1 MSLDNFKKQTITWD
15 MINQSFEQPIQ
26 IMEGDVNARTLL
38 LKITDNGSVLDLTGY
53 SVKLTYKYVYKSQSG
68 FIMLTPN
75 DISKGEFTLII
86 PTEMTVSGL
95 IKSNL
100 ILLNEDKEQVI
111 VSKNLTFISDN
122 STVTDLAQ
130 EVNNKIDDFT
140 KLLLENMPQVM
151 RSELN
156 DLHAQTDSNTSNIE
170 LKANLAD
177 VTSLQNA
184 MTKLQNEVETFGITP
199 ENSVTIKSLLDE
211 ITGILSDLSQKGID
225 ISDLKTKMASIYTNA
240 LSYHAEI
247 LTARGGKSS
256 LDARLDGLDAK
267 DTELENE
274 TTAQLA
280 HKIGG
285 GVKAEPEDL
294 SATTL
299 GLVTGTGGPINL
311 LSVPQDNSVTM
322 AKLATDSLKNL
333 PVKIPS
339 KNLFDKTK
347 VTTGFMWDANSGAK
361 WTANFYSISD
371 YIAMTA
377 NTLITT
383 YRCVR
388 VIEWTSAKTYIKGTS
403 LLSNTTMTITTSPTT
418 AYITIDAQN
427 EHLDTTQIEL
437 GGTYTGYAPFKLG
450 LNPTDIFDS
459 SITNSKLTVATQAF
473 LDKAVVTQLDI
484 ILPTTVYATVGR
496 EFNIYYRN
504 VVLTDTNLD
513 DYDIMINVS
522 KGELMDDR
530 YSFTP
535 VAGDIGSFV
544 AKFYIRDKKGNNLF
558 TKNVTI
564 EVVAEVTP
572 STAKK
577 VIFIGDSLT
586 DDGSNGSYIET
597 LKNMMGSRLELLGTR
612 GTAPYLHEG
621 RGGWSTVTYL
631 TNTTATN
638 KFWNPGT
645 LAFDFTYYMTQQ
657 GYTSVDD
664 VVIFI
669 GTNDL
674 STNIE
679 TLITNLKTIRTS
691 ILAFNANIKVHF
703 VLTPPPSS
711 SFYAFGRSRLFQWDA
726 ENKFKGFNKR
736 YITEFEPNV
745 IPVNL
750 NLDAWYDFPR
760 ITLTR
765 SQRNTETIE
774 IVEERYHCNQV
785 GYDKFA
791 DVIYSYLMKKWA

>member
-15 MINQSFEQPIQ
+15 MINQAFEQPIQ

-53 SVKLTYKYVYKSQSG
+53 SVKLTYQYMYKSQSG

-170 LKANLAD
+170 LKANVAD
-177 VTSLQNA
+177 MTSLQNA

-225 ISDLKTKMASIYTNA
+225 ITN
-240 LSYHAEI
+240 LRSKIDEV
-247 LTARGGKSS
+247 
-256 LDARLDGLDAK
+256 RL
-267 DTELENE
+267 E
-274 TTAQLA
+274 TTAKLA

-361 WTANFYSISD
+361 WTAAFYSISD

-427 EHLDTTQIEL
+427 VYLDIAQIEL

-496 EFNIYYRN
+496 EFNIYYKN
-504 VVLTDTNLD
+504 VMLTDTNLD

-597 LKNMMGSRLELLGTR
+597 LKNMMGSRLDLLGTR
-612 GTAPYLHEG
+612 GIAPYLHEG

-657 GYTSVDD
+657 GYAAVDD

-711 SFYAFGRSRLFQWDA
+711 SFYAFGRSRLFQWDV

-774 IVEERYHCNQV
+774 IVEERYHCSQV